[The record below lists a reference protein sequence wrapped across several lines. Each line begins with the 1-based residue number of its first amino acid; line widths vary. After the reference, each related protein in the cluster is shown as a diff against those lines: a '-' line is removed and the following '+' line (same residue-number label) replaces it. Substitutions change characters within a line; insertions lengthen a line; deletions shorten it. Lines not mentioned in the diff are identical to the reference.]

1 MLLTAGPAPAGWRDL
16 FHAAGQTK
24 SAASTQEKAPT
35 QSGTAE
41 SDSAFQ
47 LISLSE
53 RELDGSP
60 ALALTFSNPLDPK
73 QSYDRFIR
81 VMQPQIQ
88 EGSDTEEASGEVR
101 QFPGEIWEVL
111 DEKTFGRHLE
121 KIHRHVRSFL

>member
-1 MLLTAGPAPAGWRDL
+1 MQKRPLWLTALLLAAGVLLTAGPAPAGWRDL

-24 SAASTQEKAPT
+24 SAASAQEKAPA

-41 SDSAFQ
+41 SDSTFQ

-73 QSYDRFIR
+73 QSYDRF
-81 VMQPQIQ
+81 
-88 EGSDTEEASGEVR
+88 
-101 QFPGEIWEVL
+101 
-111 DEKTFGRHLE
+111 H
-121 KIHRHVRSFL
+121 SFLLPNLKIKDPASIQLQKDRKSVV